1 MRVRTNWG
9 GSKVLARRG
18 NCLLG
23 PYLHGM
29 LLVEIHAV
37 VRLGVGALV
46 ARLLLLLAGRL
57 LGIPHLLGILA
68 LLLPVVPILL
78 PVVLIPLLLAVPIQR
93 GPQMAGSV
101 GRISSWPS
109 QRPS

>member
-1 MRVRTNWG
+1 
-9 GSKVLARRG
+9 L
-18 NCLLG
+18 
-23 PYLHGM
+23 P
-29 LLVEIHAV
+29 VEIHV
-37 VRLGVGALV
+37 VVCLGVGALV
-46 ARLLLLLAGRL
+46 ALLPLLLAARL
-57 LGIPHLLGILA
+57 LVVPHLLGILA
-68 LLLPVVPILL
+68 LLLLVVPILL